1 MASRANELLGLGAES
16 ITPTT
21 AGPTL
26 KRHKPLG
33 IVGGAFDIVQRP
45 ARAISEVAGA
55 AHAGEEDLLSAAWRG
70 LSGEYRY
77 PTLGYQLFPEAQE
90 KGFQPLDL
98 AAFAA
103 DVLADPLT
111 WAGPGIAKAVGK
123 PMAKG
128 AIAFGGKLSPK
139 ITKILP
145 EVEKAL
151 TPAGNRKLLYG
162 EMEALGFGKKGY
174 ESLMKRMEIAAP
186 RQEIKDLFKVV
197 RARKY
202 EKGVKPK
209 EIWYHGSDAR
219 GEKLI
224 NKQGYLAEPAW
235 ITSDIGLAEKFA
247 TRMRNTGKGGKI
259 YAIDRADFTEAM
271 EDALENAPHLEGVL
285 NLSGPSSKV
294 PLLDPSVYIP
304 KSMKH
309 LAPNIRGKIPKI
321 VVKGT
326 KDRAFRSMLK
336 SNPWL
341 VDEMRQQLRFM
352 HANDNIEATTALQS
366 LGRSIG
372 TGMMPIV
379 KSLKRFAG
387 GPGKKAAEG
396 LERAQNITRLEV
408 EKFYPRLAEAFSGL
422 SEKELI
428 QSVRYREM
436 GETIRPMISD
446 KAAEAAKKWGAALD
460 EMRDEL
466 LAVRDPLGNELRVWN
481 PMGGRIGK
489 WEPFSEHVQSGYY
502 PRVYSKEF
510 YAKGGQQSLYKMYR
524 AAGKSHAEAEGLA
537 RRLAHRPRR
546 VGHIEMVRT
555 GNEIGYELNPAK
567 TLPKY
572 FYDALLRKNLAKEFG
587 VNNEILDVAIA
598 DLTKA
603 GFTKS
608 YTDAIMQ
615 VVTGKN
621 IHDQAWEKL
630 ATYITSFQALSKLGF
645 NTSAANLGQGPMNQ
659 WVRSGLGNTLRSIQK
674 VAAGE
679 KGELGAAAFMRASR
693 GDIVRGMLGGK
704 SKWTDWYMKWI
715 GFESSEKLGRYM
727 GAIGGDLEAKTLARK
742 WFQNVGE
749 AAVGNKKALKEAGRL
764 ESELMRKYKIPA
776 SVIDDTGK
784 IPEVVNIGGR
794 QRRLLD
800 EAAIMAAD
808 KTMHAFFPWELPPG
822 WRSPFWRTA
831 LQFKSFIYKQ
841 TEFMMTDVVGP
852 GLQWFATDGAKGD
865 VMPLLRTL
873 FAMPIGAEAVTHLRD
888 VVKSAPAHVLS
899 LLRDGKFSDRKY
911 KEFFLDADNP
921 TNRLLSDLTYV
932 GTFGLLGDA
941 VDSAQ
946 EGRLW
951 KWAVGPTISDV
962 IEGAESIPR
971 GKVGEFATRQLP
983 GALGIPYGTD
993 AFEWGKK
1000 QLAPRRKLQ

>member
-1 MASRANELLGLGAES
+1 MASRANELLGAES
-16 ITPTT
+16 IAPTPG
-21 AGPTL
+21 GPAL
-26 KRHKPLG
+26 KRQKPLG
-33 IVGGAFDIVQRP
+33 FFGTAFDVIQRP
-45 ARAISEVAGA
+45 ARAISETVGA

-70 LSGEYRY
+70 LSGNYRY
-77 PTLGYQLFPEAQE
+77 PTLGYQAFPSAQE
-90 KGFQPLDL
+90 EGFQPLDI

-103 DVLADPLT
+103 DVLTDPLT

-123 PMAKG
+123 PLAKG
-128 AIAFGGKLSPK
+128 AIALGGKLSPK

-145 EVEKAL
+145 EVENAL
-151 TPAGNRKLLYG
+151 TPAANRKLLYG

-202 EKGVKPK
+202 VTPKTGEIVK
-209 EIWYHGSDAR
+209 D
-219 GEKLI
+219 
-224 NKQGYLAEPAW
+224 
-235 ITSDIGLAEKFA
+235 
-247 TRMRNTGKGGKI
+247 
-259 YAIDRADFTEAM
+259 
-271 EDALENAPHLEGVL
+271 
-285 NLSGPSSKV
+285 
-294 PLLDPSVYIP
+294 
-304 KSMKH
+304 
-309 LAPNIRGKIPKI
+309 
-321 VVKGT
+321 T

-352 HANDNIEATTALQS
+352 DANHNIEATTALQS
-366 LGRSIG
+366 LGRSLG

-387 GPGKKAAEG
+387 KPGGKVAEG
-396 LERAQNITRLEV
+396 LERAQTITRLEV
-408 EKFYPRLAEAFSGL
+408 EPYYAKLAEAFGGL

-428 QSVRYREM
+428 QSVRLREM
-436 GETIRPMISD
+436 GEVIRPMVSK
-446 KAAEAAKKWGAALD
+446 KAAAATEKWGSVVDDL
-460 EMRDEL
+460 RDEL
-466 LAVRDPLGNELRVWN
+466 VSTRDPLGNELRVWN
-481 PMGGRIGK
+481 PMRGRIGR
-489 WEPFSEHVQSGYY
+489 WEPFSDHVQPNYY

-510 YAKGGQQSLYKMYR
+510 YAKGGQKNLYKMYR
-524 AAGKSHAEAEGLA
+524 AAGKSHDEAEGLA
-537 RRLAHRPRR
+537 RRLAHRPKR

-572 FYDALLRKNLAKEFG
+572 LYDSLLRKNLAKEFG
-587 VNNEILDVAIA
+587 VNNELLDIAIA

-603 GFTKS
+603 GFTKK
-608 YTDAIMQ
+608 YTDSIMQ
-615 VVTGKN
+615 IVTGRN

-630 ATYITSFQALSKLGF
+630 TTAITSFQALSKLGF
-645 NTSAANLGQGPMNQ
+645 ATSAANLGQGPMNQ
-659 WVRSGLGNTLRSIQK
+659 WIRSGLGNTLTSIQK
-674 VAAGE
+674 MAMGE

-693 GDIVRGMLGGK
+693 GDIIKGMLGGK

-715 GFESSEKLGRYM
+715 GFERTEKLGRYM
-727 GAIGGDLEAKTLARK
+727 GAIGGDLEAQTLARK

-749 AAVGNKKALKEAGRL
+749 AAAGNKKALKEAGRL

-776 SVIDDTGK
+776 SVIGDTGK

-841 TEFMMTDVVGP
+841 TEFMMTDGVGP
-852 GLQWFATDGAKGD
+852 GLQWFATEGAKGD